1 MTGLAVDE
9 VMGRGWNELFVS
21 PGMGDSP
28 SAERLAAKQ
37 WWLCPNKNT
46 LVQDF
51 LIPCSVRSF
60 TGTTKT
66 PAEREMHFLTSLT
79 IIFGFTVL
87 VGLAFVKVICD
98 LLRIS
103 VHASPDMVAMPR
115 RTSPQPEAEL
125 ADTTE
130 FFETSNP

>member
-1 MTGLAVDE
+1 MAQRDGQ
-9 VMGRGWNELFVS
+9 RYRSNQIRQ
-21 PGMGDSP
+21 
-28 SAERLAAKQ
+28 AERLPAKQ
-37 WWLCPNKNT
+37 WWLCPNKDT

-51 LIPCSVRSF
+51 LIPCSARSL

-66 PAEREMHFLTSLT
+66 QAEREMHFLTSLT
-79 IIFGFTVL
+79 VILGFTVV

-103 VHASPDMVAMPR
+103 VHASPDMLAMPR
-115 RTSPQPEAEL
+115 RRSPQPEAER
-125 ADTTE
+125 ADRTE